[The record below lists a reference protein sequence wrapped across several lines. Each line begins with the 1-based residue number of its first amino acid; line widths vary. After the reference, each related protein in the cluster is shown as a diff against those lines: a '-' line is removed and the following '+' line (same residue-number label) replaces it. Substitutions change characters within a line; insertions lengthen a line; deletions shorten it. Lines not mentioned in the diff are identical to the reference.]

1 MDSSSTQADRSII
14 TQCSNDRSNDPL
26 PHIFQQ
32 THLTQGKK
40 PESASSFFAI
50 HTNGIFFFEISS
62 NVFKPPKEIEK
73 YNWRDIKEIQVGS
86 AKIQFV
92 LRSHDLGGG
101 GGVSNSSKV
110 KIYLDEWKAR
120 HVFDMAET
128 YHAHHISCCT
138 NNSPSDAT
146 PFENL
151 PKIVK
156 NDALNDVFR
165 TFCKKVKR

>member
-1 MDSSSTQADRSII
+1 MRLRDYGFFFYTGRQVLELI
-14 TQCSNDRSNDPL
+14 L
-26 PHIFQQ
+26 PDQKKNHYFFF
-32 THLTQGKK
+32 QGKK
-40 PESASSFFAI
+40 PESATSFFAI

-73 YNWRDIKEIQVGS
+73 YNWRDIKEIQVGAS
-86 AKIQFV
+86 KIQFN
-92 LRSHDLGGG
+92 LQADFGG
-101 GGVSNSSKV
+101 SNSSSSSVNNNRV
-110 KIYLDEWKAR
+110 KIYLDESKAR

>member
-1 MDSSSTQADRSII
+1 MPSSDETERLWVLLLHRKTGNRVLPGIVKP
-14 TQCSNDRSNDPL
+14 TSNTSL
-26 PHIFQQ
+26 F
-32 THLTQGKK
+32 QGKK
-40 PESASSFFAI
+40 PESATSFFAI

-73 YNWRDIKEIQVGS
+73 YNWRDIKEIQVGPS
-86 AKIQFV
+86 KIQFV
-92 LRSHDLGGG
+92 LQADVGGS
-101 GGVSNSSKV
+101 VSSSGNNRV
-110 KIYLDEWKAR
+110 KIYLDESKAR

-128 YHAHHISCCT
+128 YHAHHISCM
-138 NNSPSDAT
+138 NNSPASEAPYQT
-146 PFENL
+146 L

>member
-1 MDSSSTQADRSII
+1 MDSSSTLEDRYPSPTRKHQHLPQII
-14 TQCSNDRSNDPL
+14 SSNNN
-26 PHIFQQ
+26 FFF
-32 THLTQGKK
+32 QGKK
-40 PESASSFFAI
+40 TESATSFFAI

-73 YNWRDIKEIQVGS
+73 YNWRDIKEIQVGPS
-86 AKIQFV
+86 KIQFV
-92 LRSHDLGGG
+92 LQADVGGS
-101 GGVSNSSKV
+101 VSSSGNNRV
-110 KIYLDEWKAR
+110 KIYLDESKAR

-128 YHAHHISCCT
+128 YHAHHISCM
-138 NNSPSDAT
+138 NNSPASEAPYQT
-146 PFENL
+146 L

>member
-1 MDSSSTQADRSII
+1 M
-14 TQCSNDRSNDPL
+14 
-26 PHIFQQ
+26 
-32 THLTQGKK
+32 
-40 PESASSFFAI
+40 
-50 HTNGIFFFEISS
+50 
-62 NVFKPPKEIEK
+62 
-73 YNWRDIKEIQVGS
+73 
-86 AKIQFV
+86 
-92 LRSHDLGGG
+92 
-101 GGVSNSSKV
+101 SNSSRV

-138 NNSPSDAT
+138 NSPSDAT

-165 TFCKKVKR
+165 TFCKKVKRLGTLVLYIAHQSGRQLWLNADDFPQSYTGTPGVTDSTVMQIYLASTRVWHSLTTCYHVSGTRRRTRVRENRKSGSRSHLPAGSP

>member
-1 MDSSSTQADRSII
+1 M
-14 TQCSNDRSNDPL
+14 
-26 PHIFQQ
+26 
-32 THLTQGKK
+32 G
-40 PESASSFFAI
+40 AS
-50 HTNGIFFFEISS
+50 
-62 NVFKPPKEIEK
+62 
-73 YNWRDIKEIQVGS
+73 
-86 AKIQFV
+86 KIQFV
-92 LRSHDLGGG
+92 LQADVGGS
-101 GGVSNSSKV
+101 VSSSGNNRV
-110 KIYLDEWKAR
+110 KIYLDESKAR

-151 PKIVK
+151 PKIIK